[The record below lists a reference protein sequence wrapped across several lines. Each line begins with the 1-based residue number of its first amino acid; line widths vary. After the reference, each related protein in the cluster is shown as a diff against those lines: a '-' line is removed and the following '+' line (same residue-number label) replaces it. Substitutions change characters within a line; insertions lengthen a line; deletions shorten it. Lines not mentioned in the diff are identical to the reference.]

1 MFQFTIQNLAET
13 KLHGADSGLAGAAVA
28 ELVSDGSDTA
38 LLSPHGAGGLASRQP
53 AHGGHLGGDGGG
65 VSGEHAQPTV
75 LLAELP
81 ECEVREGIHTGEER
95 FLSRQKID
103 VVTLKY
109 MNIYNNH
116 IYKYMIILYVIK
128 H

>member
-1 MFQFTIQNLAET
+1 MTLFQFTIQHLAET

-53 AHGGHLGGDGGG
+53 AHGGHLGGDVGD
-65 VSGEHAQPTV
+65 VTGEQAQPSV
-75 LLAELP
+75 LLAKLP
-81 ECEVREGIHTGEER
+81 ECEVSEGIHTGEER
-95 FLSRQKID
+95 FLSRQKVD

-116 IYKYMIILYVIK
+116 IYISYI
-128 H
+128 

>member
-1 MFQFTIQNLAET
+1 MFQFTILNLAET

-38 LLSPHGAGGLASRQP
+38 LLSGHGAGGLTTRQP
-53 AHGGHLGGDGGG
+53 AHGGHLGGDVGG
-65 VSGEHAQPTV
+65 VSGEQTQTSI

-81 ECEVREGIHTGEER
+81 ECEVSEGIHTGEER

-103 VVTLKY
+103 VVTLK
-109 MNIYNNH
+109 
-116 IYKYMIILYVIK
+116 
-128 H
+128 